1 MFRNFLLSL
10 PERGVRSLTA
20 IAGGLVRE
28 LGELSIPQTIRRSQ
42 LYRNLV
48 EATLRFLIEQV
59 GQVKGVYP
67 GEEKLSHD
75 FLVRRAAG
83 NGIELIGIL
92 AFRATPV
99 WVLAALAD
107 ASGAGRYLIR
117 EISASLKDEGLL
129 DRATEFT
136 TVDQMLDGLERSAGR
151 LASTINI
158 HPL

>member
-1 MFRNFLLSL
+1 MQARFRNFLLSL
-10 PERGVRSLTA
+10 PERGVRSVTA

-67 GEEKLSHD
+67 GEEELSEN
-75 FLVRRAAG
+75 FLVRRVAG

-92 AFRATPV
+92 AFRASPV

-107 ASGAGRYLIR
+107 SSGAGLYHIR
-117 EISASLKDEGLL
+117 AIAASLKY
-129 DRATEFT
+129 
-136 TVDQMLDGLERSAGR
+136 DGLIDR
-151 LASTINI
+151 
-158 HPL
+158 